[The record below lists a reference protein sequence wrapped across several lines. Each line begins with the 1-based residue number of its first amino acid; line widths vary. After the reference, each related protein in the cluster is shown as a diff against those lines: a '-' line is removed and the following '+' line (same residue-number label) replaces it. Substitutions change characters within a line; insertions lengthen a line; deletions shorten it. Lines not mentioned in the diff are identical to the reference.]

1 MFKILLISIGF
12 CLLSFEIAAQ
22 NDSEWFLRSN
32 LNLVHS
38 YQFDP
43 ALGIG
48 IGANIGFKP
57 KINQEGKWR
66 PVFLLGIET
75 IPGSF
80 FSSDQNHFWF
90 NYNLRFQAGLE
101 RELFRNDQEI
111 LFLGLGASLY
121 VGDLMTG
128 RYSLIDQSGNIQS
141 ISVSDLEGAVSPQ
154 ISLKYQNKK
163 VSERLIFGY
172 SIDWGFISSGLIHGL
187 TLDWRIR

>member
-1 MFKILLISIGF
+1 MKYLLLITLFLFSISAF
-12 CLLSFEIAAQ
+12 AQ
-22 NDSEWFLRSN
+22 NNSEWFFRSN
-32 LNLVHS
+32 TNLVHS
-38 YQFDP
+38 YLFDP

-48 IGANIGFKP
+48 IGVSIGFKP
-57 KINQEGKWR
+57 KINEERKWR
-66 PVFLLGIET
+66 PVFLLGVET
-75 IPGSF
+75 IPASL
-80 FSSDQNHFWF
+80 FSSDQKHFWF

-101 RELFRNDQEI
+101 RELFRNDEEI
-111 LFLGLGASLY
+111 LLLGLGASLY

-128 RYSLIDQSGNIQS
+128 RYSLNDQAGNIQS
-141 ISVSDLEGAVSPQ
+141 ISVSDFEGAVSPQ